1 MYNPHSSLH
10 IFNAARCCEIQLLP
24 FDFSSLTPFK
34 FRRFF
39 IHIMKF
45 FQLVGKVLFEL
56 SYIIAPADTERKLN
70 VHKTFRRRPG
80 RLLNVLFT
88 FSLRPVS
95 TGM

>member
-10 IFNAARCCEIQLLP
+10 IFNAASCCEIQLLP

-39 IHIMKF
+39 VHIMKF
-45 FQLVGKVLFEL
+45 FQLVGKVHFEL

-70 VHKTFRRRPG
+70 V
-80 RLLNVLFT
+80 LFT

>member
-10 IFNAARCCEIQLLP
+10 IFNAASCEIQLLP

-56 SYIIAPADTERKLN
+56 SYMIAPADTERKLN
-70 VHKTFRRRPG
+70 VHKTFRSRPG

>member
-10 IFNAARCCEIQLLP
+10 IFNAASFCEIQLLP
-24 FDFSSLTPFK
+24 FDFSSLTPFR
-34 FRRFF
+34 FRRFSV
-39 IHIMKF
+39 HIMMF
-45 FQLVGKVLFEL
+45 FQLVGKVFFDL

-80 RLLNVLFT
+80 RLLNVLYT